1 MSLIRYVYLPL
12 VAKPLKLNI
21 PPELGPQYRQSR
33 SALPLSSAWPAVGSP
48 PAVAGL
54 GIMGLRLTTGFKL
67 NMGPCKRHVDTDF
80 LKPDLR
86 ATCIGVE
93 CVYLYNSMTHPAKL
107 REVWLGISINTWG

>member
-48 PAVAGL
+48 PAVASNWGWAWDYGVKAYYRIQIKHGAL
-54 GIMGLRLTTGFKL
+54 QK
-67 NMGPCKRHVDTDF
+67 
-80 LKPDLR
+80 
-86 ATCIGVE
+86 TCRYRFSQARPT
-93 CVYLYNSMTHPAKL
+93 CYMYRS
-107 REVWLGISINTWG
+107 